1 MKKTFRFLA
10 MAAVLVSAAACVSG
24 GKTPDSPEVA
34 ALKPSKALQDSVSY
48 MLGLNYGVMLK
59 QYNFGEVDY
68 KLMVEGMKDFVNA
81 KGSESDSN
89 FVKQFKMSPEDITSV
104 INKYLAMNSKYESAV
119 AAAKEKEYFEK
130 NKETEGIVET
140 GSGLQY
146 VISEAGSAE
155 KPGPRDTVY
164 VHYTGTLLDGTV
176 FDEVKPEAESA
187 MLTLNRVIPAWTEGI
202 QLIGEGGKIKLYVP
216 AALGYGERNMGVIPA
231 NSTLIFDV
239 QLDSLRHYIEPS
251 SVK

>member
-1 MKKTFRFLA
+1 
-10 MAAVLVSAAACVSG
+10 
-24 GKTPDSPEVA
+24 
-34 ALKPSKALQDSVSY
+34 

-68 KLMVEGMKDFVNA
+68 KIMVEGMKDFVNA

-89 FVKQFKMSPEDITSV
+89 FVKQFKMNPEEITSV
-104 INKYLAMNSKYESAV
+104 INKYLSMNNKYESAV

-130 NKETEGIVET
+130 NKETEGVVET
-140 GSGLQY
+140 ESGLQY

-164 VHYTGTLLDGTV
+164 VHYKGTLLDGTV
-176 FDEVKPEAESA
+176 FDEVKPESESA
-187 MLTLNRVIPAWTEGI
+187 VLTLNRVIPAWTEGI

-216 AALGYGERNMGVIPA
+216 ASLGYGERNMGVIPA

>member
-1 MKKTFRFLA
+1 MKKTFRILA
-10 MAAVLVSAAACVSG
+10 VAAVLVSAAACVSG

-59 QYNFGEVDY
+59 QYGFGDVDY
-68 KLMVEGMKDFVNA
+68 KLMVQGMKDFVNA
-81 KGSESDSN
+81 KGDESDSN
-89 FVKQFKMSPEDITSV
+89 FVKQFKMSPEHINSV
-104 INKYLAMNSKYESAV
+104 VNKYLSMKNKYESAI
-119 AAAKEKEYFEK
+119 ASAKEKEYFEK
-130 NKETEGIVET
+130 NKETEGVVET
-140 GSGLQY
+140 ASGLQY
-146 VISEAGSAE
+146 IISEPGSAE

-164 VHYTGTLLDGTV
+164 VHYKGTLLDGTV

-187 MLTLNRVIPAWTEGI
+187 VLTLNRVISAWTEGI
-202 QLIGEGGKIKLYVP
+202 QLIGEGGKIKLFVP
-216 AALGYGERNMGVIPA
+216 ASLGYGERNMGVIPA

-239 QLDSLRHYIEPS
+239 QLDSLKRYVEPS